1 MDGQVEGKACGLVAM
16 STDVDI
22 SLLHK
27 CFELGPYDC
36 LVLKYQVG
44 PGVPRRPSLLPP
56 NRGTSHAVA
65 TRFSQLAP
73 RDT

>member
-44 PGVPRRPSLLPP
+44 PGYGTTSALPAAASP
-56 NRGTSHAVA
+56 CHVARGSNAV
-65 TRFSQLAP
+65 
-73 RDT
+73 